1 MENAGKRSYLWRKP
15 IIIIPIVIIWAAWVF
30 GYIHRYIFGWVLIA
44 GSAALILALILVIFI
59 RPLSGKK
66 ALRAAG
72 RVLLFLALTA
82 AISLQCFAGIVFF
95 WLAD

>member
-1 MENAGKRSYLWRKP
+1 MENADKRSPLWRKL
-15 IIIIPIVIIWAAWVF
+15 IIIIPIVIIWAAWIF
-30 GYIHRYIFGWVLIA
+30 GYIQRYIFGWVLVS
-44 GSAALILALILVIFI
+44 GSAALILALIPVIFI

-72 RVLLFLALTA
+72 RGLLFLVLTA